1 MLRNLRDWRRQRVL
15 DRSPLDP
22 QRWEAVVA
30 SFPFLRALDRD
41 EGEKLRRW
49 VTLFLRE
56 KDMHGAAGLALDDG
70 MRYAIA
76 AQACILILELDLE
89 YFRGW
94 AEVVVYP
101 TSSLR
106 RATMLMRLAS
116 STPIAKRSRAKPG
129 SAGRLFCRGQT
140 RAPGEYR
147 DGVNVVI
154 HEFAHKLDMLNGEA
168 DGYPPLHRG
177 MTRKA
182 WLEAF
187 ETAYRD
193 FCDRVDAGEEMP
205 IDPYASEHPGEFFAV
220 MTEAFFEIPRVLQ
233 GAYPEV
239 YRQLSLFYRQD
250 PLLRVARATRRA
262 GMPA

>member
-22 QRWEAVVA
+22 QRWEAVLA

-101 TSSLR
+101 NEF
-106 RATMLMRLAS
+106 LA
-116 STPIAKRSRAKPG
+116 PRNYVDE
-129 SAGRLFCRGQT
+129 AGVVHSHREALAGEAWLGGPVILSWADA
-140 RAPGEYR
+140 APGEYR

-205 IDPYASEHPGEFFAV
+205 IDPYASEHQGEFFAV
-220 MTEAFFEIPRVLQ
+220 MTEAFFEIPQELQ

-250 PLLRVARATRRA
+250 PLLRVARATRRV
-262 GMPA
+262 GLPV